1 LRHPTLVVDTLDV
14 LILVK
19 ETNMG
24 VLQEFREFAVKGNV
38 IDLAVGVIIGGA
50 FGKIVDS
57 VVGDLIMPVAGMVF
71 GKLDFSSL
79 YVVLGQVPAGTGSS
93 LDAIRKAGVP
103 VFAYG
108 SFITVAVNFTI
119 LAFIIF
125 MMVKQINR
133 MKKNAPAE
141 AAPVAPAAPAED
153 VLLLREIRDSLK
165 K

>member
-1 LRHPTLVVDTLDV
+1 
-14 LILVK
+14 
-19 ETNMG
+19 MG
-24 VLQEFREFAVKGNV
+24 MMQEFKEFAIKGNV

-57 VVGDLIMPVAGMVF
+57 VVGDLILPVVGAIF

-79 YVVLGQVPAGTGSS
+79 FVVLGNVPAGTAMT
-93 LDAIRKAGVP
+93 LDALKKAGVP
-103 VFAYG
+103 VLAYG
-108 SFITVAVNFTI
+108 KFITVAVNFAI

-125 MMVKQINR
+125 LMVKQINR
-133 MKKNAPAE
+133 MKRAEPA
-141 AAPVAPAAPAED
+141 VVLVPAAATED